1 MKIPSTVVLMR
12 KTEQDFN
19 DPDDNDLGNKKKVSL
34 KLISADIIDSNPENK
49 YGGKVG
55 SEIHLEGWNNRSA
68 YLEDR
73 TFHVYFEWDED
84 FGTPGAV
91 LVHNP
96 YESEFYL
103 KTITL
108 QDVPGRGPIH
118 FLCNSWV
125 YQNQG
130 SRIFFSTKAYLP
142 RDTPEALRK
151 CREEEL
157 RMLRGNGEGKLEEW
171 DRVYDY
177 AVYND
182 LGRLPVLG
190 GSHEHPYPRRGRTGR
205 PILDH
210 KEKTENRNFK
220 YDLFNDKFN
229 IYVPRD
235 EQFSLHK
242 KVEFQINNWKSLIH
256 AVPPGFKACIMG
268 EFESFQEI
276 NTVYDVD
283 DGTSG
288 LSKAISRIGKFPLPQ
303 VIKEDRV
310 AWSSDEEFAREMIAG
325 LNPLLIRLLKEHE
338 FPPLSKLDPEFYG
351 NQNSCITKQD
361 IQSNLDGHSAEQ
373 ALKNKRLFILD
384 HHDSV
389 MPYLRKIN
397 KETETKT
404 YASRTLLFLRDD
416 NTLKPVAI
424 ELSLPNEKGDKFGAV
439 SKVYTPTQDGV
450 EGHIWQLAKAYVAVV
465 DTGHHQLISHWLNT
479 HAAIEPFIIATNR
492 QLSVVH
498 PIYKLLH
505 PHYRDTMAINALARE
520 VLVIAGGVLETTFY
534 TGQYSMEM
542 SSVIYRSWNF
552 MEQSLPNDLKKRG
565 IADGDINSLKDLDKL
580 VIEDYPYAVDGLKI
594 WFAIKKWVSGYCS
607 FYYKTDGMVQED
619 PELQAWWK
627 ELREVGHGDKKDEP
641 WWPKMQTREELIES
655 CTIIIWLASAF
666 HAAVNFGQYAYGGY
680 SPNRPTGSRR
690 FMPERGTPEY
700 TELANNPEKAF
711 LKTITSQLICF
722 RVMAMVEIL
731 SQQSSEEVYL
741 GTREDNWTT
750 DKEPLSY
757 FKAFHDRL
765 AEIEDEITS
774 MNEDG
779 KWKNRVGPV
788 KVPYTLLF
796 PTGEV
801 GLPGKGIPN
810 SISI

>member
-19 DPDDNDLGNKKKVSL
+19 DPDDKWSGLHDFGNMVLQKKVSL
-34 KLISADIIDSNPENK
+34 KLISADIIDSNPKNK

-55 SEIHLEGWNNRSA
+55 SEIHLEGWNNRSS

-73 TFHVYFEWDED
+73 TFHVDFEWDED

-142 RDTPEALRK
+142 RDTPEALRM

-157 RMLRGNGEGKLEEW
+157 RVLRGNGEGKLEEW

-177 AVYND
+177 DVYND
-182 LGRLPVLG
+182 LGRLPVLR
-190 GSHEHPYPRRGRTGR
+190 GSHEYPYPRRGRTGR

-210 KEKTENRNFK
+210 KWESRNFK
-220 YDLFNDKFN
+220 YDMFN

-235 EQFSLHK
+235 EQFSRHK
-242 KVEFQINNWKSLIH
+242 KSEFRDNNLESLIQ
-256 AVPPGFKACIMG
+256 AVSPRIEACLNFISRDV
-268 EFESFQEI
+268 FESFQEI
-276 NTVYDVD
+276 NNVYD
-283 DGTSG
+283 DGTSNVLDSFTSG
-288 LSKAISRIGKFPLPQ
+288 FFRAISRKGKFPLPQ
-303 VIKEDRV
+303 VIKEDRG
-310 AWSSDEEFAREMIAG
+310 AWSRDEEFAREMIAG

-338 FPPLSKLDPEFYG
+338 FPPLSKLDPEIYG
-351 NQNSCITKQD
+351 NQHSCITKQD
-361 IQSNLDGHSAEQ
+361 IQSNLDGLSVEQ

-397 KETETKT
+397 KETKTKT

-465 DTGHHQLISHWLNT
+465 DTGHHQLISHWLKSQ
-479 HAAIEPFIIATNR
+479 AAIEPFIIATNR

-520 VLVIAGGVLETTFY
+520 VLVNEKGVIETTFY
-534 TGQYSMEM
+534 PGQYSMEM

-565 IADGDINSLKDLDKL
+565 IADGDINSLKDLDNL

-594 WFAIKKWVSGYCS
+594 WFAIKKWVSDYCS

-619 PELQAWWK
+619 NELQAWWK

-655 CTIIIWLASAF
+655 CTIIIWLPSAF
-666 HAAVNFGQYAYGGY
+666 HAAVNFGQYACGGY

-690 FMPERGTPEY
+690 FMPEKGTPEY
-700 TELANNPEKAF
+700 TELANNLEKAF
-711 LKTITSQLICF
+711 LKTITPQLICLQG
-722 RVMAMVEIL
+722 MTLVETL
-731 SQQSSEEVYL
+731 SQQSSEEAYL
-741 GTREDNWTT
+741 GTVE
-750 DKEPLSY
+750 S
-757 FKAFHDRL
+757 
-765 AEIEDEITS
+765 
-774 MNEDG
+774 
-779 KWKNRVGPV
+779 
-788 KVPYTLLF
+788 
-796 PTGEV
+796 
-801 GLPGKGIPN
+801 
-810 SISI
+810 

>member
-19 DPDDNDLGNKKKVSL
+19 DPDDKWSGLHNFGNMLLQKMVSL
-34 KLISADIIDSNPENK
+34 KLISADIIDSNPKNK

-73 TFHVYFEWDED
+73 TIHVYFEWDKD

-130 SRIFFSTKAYLP
+130 SRIFFSTKAYLL

-171 DRVYDY
+171 DRVYDNV
-177 AVYND
+177 VYND

-190 GSHEHPYPRRGRTGR
+190 GSHEYPYPRRGRTGR
-205 PILDH
+205 PILDP
-210 KEKTENRNFK
+210 KKKTESKNFK
-220 YDLFNDKFN
+220 YNMFN
-229 IYVPRD
+229 IYVLRY
-235 EQFSLHK
+235 EQFSRHK
-242 KVEFQINNWKSLIH
+242 KLKFRDNNWKCLIQ
-256 AVPPGFKACIMG
+256 AVSPGIEAYLNFISRD

-276 NTVYDVD
+276 NNVYD
-283 DGTSG
+283 DGTSNVLDSFTG
-288 LSKAISRIGKFPLPQ
+288 GFFRAISRKGNFRLPQ
-303 VIKEDRV
+303 VIKEDLG
-310 AWSSDEEFAREMIAG
+310 AWSRDEEFAREMITG
-325 LNPLLIRLLKEHE
+325 LNPLLIRLPKEHE

-351 NQNSCITKQD
+351 NQHSCITKQD
-361 IQSNLDGHSAEQ
+361 IQSNLDGLSVEQ

-389 MPYLRKIN
+389 MPYIRKIN
-397 KETETKT
+397 KETKTKT
-404 YASRTLLFLRDD
+404 YVSRTLLFLRDD
-416 NTLKPVAI
+416 NPLKPVAI
-424 ELSLPNEKGDKFGAV
+424 ELGLPNEKGDKFGAV

-465 DTGHHQLISHWLNT
+465 DTGHHQLISHW
-479 HAAIEPFIIATNR
+479 

-520 VLVIAGGVLETTFY
+520 FLVNADGVIETTFY
-534 TGQYSMEM
+534 TG
-542 SSVIYRSWNF
+542 SWNF
-552 MEQSLPNDLKKRG
+552 MEQSLPNDLKKSTIILLFHTLPRN
-565 IADGDINSLKDLDKL
+565 INSLKDLDNL
-580 VIEDYPYAVDGLKI
+580 VIEDYPYA
-594 WFAIKKWVSGYCS
+594 WVSDYCS

-619 PELQAWWK
+619 PELQIWWK

-655 CTIIIWLASAF
+655 FTIIIWLASAF

-680 SPNRPTGSRR
+680 SQNYPIGSRR
-690 FMPERGTPEY
+690 FMPEKGTPEY

-711 LKTITSQLICF
+711 LKTITPQLICLQ
-722 RVMAMVEIL
+722 VMTVVETL

-741 GTREDNWTT
+741 GTREDNWTI
-750 DKEPLSY
+750 DEEPLSY

-796 PTGEV
+796 PSGEV